1 MPIGTAWNI
10 TKDIATLGKRIFD
23 KKVDDEVRKEVQE
36 MIDKSSE
43 LYDRIVMLEDDRQS
57 NRQVISDLQEKI
69 KSAKNFNR
77 ELKKYEPQKLDSGSF
92 VYAYNSGLHT
102 DKPSHYICAKCVA
115 DSVISILQPNANKMA
130 SGGYYLY
137 TCYNCGND
145 FKMNKTPSIDAKF
158 PDSIAGVVKY

>member
-145 FKMNKTPSIDAKF
+145 FKMNKTPSIDIEF